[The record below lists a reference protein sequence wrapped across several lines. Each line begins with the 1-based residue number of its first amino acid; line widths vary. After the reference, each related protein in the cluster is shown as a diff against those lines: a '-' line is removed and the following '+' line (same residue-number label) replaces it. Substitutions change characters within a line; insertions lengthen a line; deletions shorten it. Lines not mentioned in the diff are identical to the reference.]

1 VCPRSDE
8 FQVPGGRVMMGRPYF
23 STCNKDGGTTENSGD
38 GERGT
43 GTILGGV
50 KTVGGVVTA

>member
-1 VCPRSDE
+1 
-8 FQVPGGRVMMGRPYF
+8 MMGRPYF